1 MHPSNGNDGNNDGR
15 LHWAMMGITWPGLR
29 SGPLLRPLDHDQL
42 HIYID
47 YGNHIDMLTKYI
59 LTWWSNSP
67 CVIQLFNICIFHI
80 FIFHILVEERRRLVV
95 QVGHSSCSVAK
106 PTLCFGDLLGYYH
119 LTGHADEDDDGDAEM
134 EDAESALLMRMVRWR
149 MLMMM
154 MMIMVVVVVIALL
167 KRRKTFTV
175 CENLWRD

>member
-1 MHPSNGNDGNNDGR
+1 MD
-15 LHWAMMGITWPGLR
+15 
-29 SGPLLRPLDHDQL
+29 
-42 HIYID
+42 IY
-47 YGNHIDMLTKYI
+47 
-59 LTWWSNSP
+59 SP

-80 FIFHILVEERRRLVV
+80 LLEERRRLVV
-95 QVGHSSCSVAK
+95 QMGHSSCSVAK

-119 LTGHADEDDDGDAEM
+119 LTGHADEDDDEDGEM

-154 MMIMVVVVVIALL
+154 MMVVVVVIALL

>member
-1 MHPSNGNDGNNDGR
+1 MRHTAFQHLHISHFHISHLAGR
-15 LHWAMMGITWPGLR
+15 KKAPCCP
-29 SGPLLRPLDHDQL
+29 SGPLLLL
-42 HIYID
+42 
-47 YGNHIDMLTKYI
+47 
-59 LTWWSNSP
+59 
-67 CVIQLFNICIFHI
+67 
-80 FIFHILVEERRRLVV
+80 
-95 QVGHSSCSVAK
+95 VAK

-119 LTGHADEDDDGDAEM
+119 LTGHADQDDDGDGEM

-149 MLMMM
+149 MLMM